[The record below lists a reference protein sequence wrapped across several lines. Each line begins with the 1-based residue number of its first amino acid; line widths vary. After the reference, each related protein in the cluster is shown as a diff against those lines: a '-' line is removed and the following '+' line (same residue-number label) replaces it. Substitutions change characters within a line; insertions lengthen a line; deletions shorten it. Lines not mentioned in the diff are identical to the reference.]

1 LRGRAYLVL
10 SALFMGYVM
19 ENLLRSAA
27 SALSPILME
36 EFRLTYSEMGLL
48 FSAFFL
54 LYAFMQLV
62 SGVLSETVGPRRVIL
77 GFTLISIFGVFLIYL
92 SRDFYSFFIAQM
104 LLGFGFSVFY
114 INSVRLLSSWFR
126 DGATAIGILSA
137 ASGIGSFTAYVGF
150 PLFISLLGS
159 WRLLFLL
166 SLITLCLIELLYLS
180 SLRYGP
186 YRVEGDSEER
196 VSTLLIEALKVRELY
211 PLYIGYA
218 LMSFGWVLF
227 PWLPKYLMEHGGLT
241 YFEAD
246 LISSLS
252 TIAGIPG
259 CIIIPYISNRVRSRR
274 KPLIGASLIQ
284 LLLLIILIEMR
295 RGAPLLLYALIVFP
309 LGVSSSLWV
318 LPFSM
323 ITELMGR
330 GAGIALGLLNFLGF
344 LCFTSASPLYGYLI
358 DKTGGYHAS
367 NILSISAYSLSIISF
382 LFSTETYRDRGLPEE

>member
-1 LRGRAYLVL
+1 MRGRAYLVL

-166 SLITLCLIELLYLS
+166 SLI
-180 SLRYGP
+180 
-186 YRVEGDSEER
+186 
-196 VSTLLIEALKVRELY
+196 
-211 PLYIGYA
+211 
-218 LMSFGWVLF
+218 
-227 PWLPKYLMEHGGLT
+227 
-241 YFEAD
+241 
-246 LISSLS
+246 
-252 TIAGIPG
+252 
-259 CIIIPYISNRVRSRR
+259 
-274 KPLIGASLIQ
+274 
-284 LLLLIILIEMR
+284 
-295 RGAPLLLYALIVFP
+295 
-309 LGVSSSLWV
+309 
-318 LPFSM
+318 
-323 ITELMGR
+323 
-330 GAGIALGLLNFLGF
+330 
-344 LCFTSASPLYGYLI
+344 
-358 DKTGGYHAS
+358 
-367 NILSISAYSLSIISF
+367 
-382 LFSTETYRDRGLPEE
+382 